1 MNLKHS
7 RIAQQVGIFAER
19 YMARAGL
26 LQQAMFE
33 QMRLRELWRTD
44 GMNAYAVPN
53 IPVGA
58 VAYASLGTSAVHV
71 AGSLYVTEIYVPRS
85 MMVTG
90 IAVLNGATAGT
101 DNLIAALYD
110 GAGRWLAN
118 STLAGTLASGANAF
132 QVHAL
137 TTPFQMQND
146 GKYHVVV
153 QANGTTTTTRRIAAN
168 TYLNRA
174 SIIAGT
180 FGTLPGQITVPTTI
194 TADAGPI
201 CYLY

>member
-1 MNLKHS
+1 MNLKNS
-7 RIAQQVGIFAER
+7 RIAQQIGVLVDR
-19 YMARAGL
+19 YMARTGL
-26 LQQAMFE
+26 MQQAMFE
-33 QMRLRELWRTD
+33 QMRVRELWRTD
-44 GMNAYAVPN
+44 GMNAYATPN

-58 VAYASLGTSAVHV
+58 VAYGSLGTAAVHV

-90 IAVLNGATAGT
+90 IAVLNGGVVGT

-110 GAGRWLAN
+110 GAGRRLAY
-118 STLAGTLASGANAF
+118 SALAGALSAGANAF
-132 QVHAL
+132 QTLAL
-137 TTPFQMQND
+137 TVPYQLQND

-153 QANGTTTTTRRIAAN
+153 QCNGTTATTRRIAAN